1 MADDCFGPESGGSAT
16 RPLTSGSTG
25 NPGWIT
31 AETSCG
37 AGDGSRILEL
47 LNSIVAN
54 LRNICRYAA
63 GLPLIQDDPCDTA
76 IIDAIVKAPC
86 VAPLADAA
94 EIDAICAAPD
104 THYFTTCT
112 ADGKV
117 VRVPIAKLVGAD
129 GLTIEQIRDG
139 ICATMNNETTEHSA
153 DPGSF
158 ESVLCNSSGELVVI
172 DIDSGGPG

>member
-63 GLPLIQDDPCDTA
+63 GLPLIQSDPCDTV

-86 VAPLADAA
+86 VAPLASAA
-94 EIDAICAAPD
+94 EIDAICAAPG

-112 ADGKV
+112 AEGKV

-129 GLTIEQIRDG
+129 GLTLEQIRDG
-139 ICATMNNETTEHSA
+139 LCDIMANATA
-153 DPGSF
+153 DPDGETF
-158 ESVLCNSSGELVVI
+158 PFVKCRDGKLVLTFPGT
-172 DIDSGGPG
+172 GGTEN